1 VDFFKR
7 LVKII
12 FAIFLIAF
20 SVNMFLGPHDIAAG
34 GITGLAIIL
43 EAAAGFSRSITVLIF
58 NIAILILTFFTL
70 GRKVFLNTLIG
81 SALLPV
87 GIWAVPHVTL
97 VQNSTLSMAA
107 GSVIFGLAVALL
119 YYNNASSGGTAVPPL
134 ILQKYFNLNPAVG
147 LFITDGL
154 VVILTIFVFGTDQFF
169 YAIFSIFITSA
180 TMRYL
185 EDGLTKKKKV
195 HIISDFYQEIL
206 TDVINKIGR
215 GVTVIPIFGGYRN
228 DERKMLMITLTRRD
242 YKKLAAIVKNH
253 DKNAFM
259 ITDTVTDVIGEGFTY
274 ESGSV

>member
-1 VDFFKR
+1 MDFFKR

>member
-1 VDFFKR
+1 MDFFKR
-7 LVKII
+7 LLQII

-43 EAAAGFSRSITVLIF
+43 ESAVGFSRSITVLIF
-58 NIAILILTFFTL
+58 NIGILVLTFFTL
-70 GRKVFLNTLIG
+70 GRKVFFNTLIG

-87 GIWAVPHVTL
+87 GIWLVPQITL
-97 VQNSTLSMAA
+97 VQNSVLSMAA

-119 YYNNASSGGTAVPPL
+119 YHNNASSGGTAVPPL
-134 ILQKYFNLNPAVG
+134 ILQKYFKLNPAIG

-195 HIISDFYQEIL
+195 HIISDFYKEIL
-206 TDVINKIGR
+206 ADVINKIGR
-215 GVTVIPIFGGYRN
+215 GVTVIPIYGGYKN

-242 YKKLAAIVKNH
+242 YKKLAAIVKKH
-253 DKNAFM
+253 DESAFM
-259 ITDTVTDVIGEGFTY
+259 ITDVVTDVIGEGFSY
-274 ESGSV
+274 DSGTV